1 MHRSF
6 VLVASTLVLTL
17 AMTPV
22 SATAETEPQT
32 ETEAAQDSLVL
43 GPNLIGNGG
52 FEQGGATAEEPSTWR
67 RTRAGIAQRHVT
79 FSWDDEVAHSGERS
93 VSIAIDDAHPNVE
106 VNHNWNQHVT
116 GFEPGARYLV
126 SAWVKGE
133 NLKETAF
140 FVVQCWNYQMSEVLR
155 VASNQQGDEVIG
167 TTDWIRIETTL
178 EVPQKTGRMVV
189 LAGLASPENRGGR
202 VWFDDVAIQRIG
214 GQESEESDESG
225 ESEASE

>member
-52 FEQGGATAEEPSTWR
+52 FEPGGATAEEPSTWR

-93 VSIAIDDAHPNVE
+93 VSIAIDDTHPNVE

-189 LAGLASPENRGGR
+189 LAGLASPENRDGR

-214 GQESEESDESG
+214 GEDSEQSG
-225 ESEASE
+225 ATDESEASE